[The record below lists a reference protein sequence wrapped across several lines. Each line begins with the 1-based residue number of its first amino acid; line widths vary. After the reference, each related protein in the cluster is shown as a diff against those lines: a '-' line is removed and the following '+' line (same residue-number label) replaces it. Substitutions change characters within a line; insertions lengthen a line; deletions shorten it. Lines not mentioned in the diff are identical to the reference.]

1 MTFLSVRTL
10 LYTLFS
16 VIFIYFF
23 VFCDNQENQNDFSEN
38 LNNSELVN
46 IQTQDESET
55 QDE

>member
-46 IQTQDESET
+46 IQTHD
-55 QDE
+55 